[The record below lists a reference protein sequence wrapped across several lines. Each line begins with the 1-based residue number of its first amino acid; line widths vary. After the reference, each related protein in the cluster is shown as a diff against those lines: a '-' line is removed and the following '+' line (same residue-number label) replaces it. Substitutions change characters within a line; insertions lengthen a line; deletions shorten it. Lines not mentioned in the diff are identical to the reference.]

1 MTEPVNIK
9 NFGGVDFNW
18 NQVKSAKVEKGKDG
32 KKTFFIE
39 FKTGVKMEYPMQQ
52 GDTSA
57 GSKELTMW
65 QSLDYDNETVIYGL
79 KNAKITGSKNDDH
92 IIGRGIKG
100 CRIDV
105 SNDNNDDK
113 VDVNKGA
120 EYKYPDHTL
129 EKHIESED
137 NTIVMDK
144 KDKATQLQT
153 HVTYAKDGKVEKFK
167 REINVEGPGIENRF

>member
-1 MTEPVNIK
+1 MTDPVNRK
-9 NFGGVDFNW
+9 NFGGVDINW
-18 NQVKSAKVEKGKDG
+18 NQVKSAKMEKGKDG

-52 GDTSA
+52 GVPSA
-57 GSKELTMW
+57 ESKELTMW
-65 QSLDYDNETVIYGL
+65 QSLDYDNETVIDGL

-92 IIGRGIKG
+92 IIGKGIKG

-105 SNDNNDDK
+105 ANDNNDDK
-113 VDVNKGA
+113 VDILG
-120 EYKYPDHTL
+120 YRYPDHT
-129 EKHIESED
+129 ICSFRESED

-144 KDKATQLQT
+144 KDKATQLHT
-153 HVTYAKDGKVEKFK
+153 HVTGTVDGKVENFK